1 MWQVRSDVNTQYFI
15 YVNKMHGY
23 LRQKANQHLGW
34 YLYESVWLTTNAGQL
49 PGHYLENVCGVFLEV
64 SVWTVDWW
72 ARALSSPESP
82 SRSQR
87 LTPQH
92 WRTHLAAVIY
102 NTLTRHFCDIL
113 QQLRVVPCCRR
124 SDYTVSPES
133 LLFTGKTCF

>member
-1 MWQVRSDVNTQYFI
+1 
-15 YVNKMHGY
+15 MHVY
-23 LRQKANQHLGW
+23 LRQKANRHLGW

-92 WRTHLAAVIY
+92 WRTHLAAVS
-102 NTLTRHFCDIL
+102 L
-113 QQLRVVPCCRR
+113 QHSNASFLWYPATPK
-124 SDYTVSPES
+124 SSS
-133 LLFTGKTCF
+133 LLQEIWPHCEPWEFVIYWKNLFLVVVCLNPSTHF